1 MNTDLTVDAEH
12 KEHNEEQE
20 GPQMR
25 DRERR
30 QYFRIY
36 DKCQT
41 KTCKLYR
48 KEVFRVILNP
58 KRANITLLQNI
69 SFAGEFILS

>member
-1 MNTDLTVDAEH
+1 MVTDLTVDAEH

-30 QYFRIY
+30 QHFRIY
-36 DKCQT
+36 YKCQT
-41 KTCKLYR
+41 KTCKLDR
-48 KEVFRVILNP
+48 NEKLKAILNL
-58 KRANITLLQNI
+58 KLAKL
-69 SFAGEFILS
+69 